1 MMVLL
6 ADVKTAIGVTGT
18 YQDDLLQIY
27 VNEVVDFLKDAG
39 VSDAHITTGIVSRG
53 VLDLW
58 NYGAGNGRLS
68 TYFKERATQ
77 LAYKL

>member
-27 VNEVVDFLKDAG
+27 VNEVVDFLRDAG

>member
-1 MMVLL
+1 MMVTLD
-6 ADVKTAIGVTGT
+6 DVKTAIGVTGT

>member
-1 MMVLL
+1 MMVTLD
-6 ADVKTAIGVTGT
+6 DVKTAIGVTGD

-27 VNEVVDFLKDAG
+27 VDEVVDFLKDAG
-39 VSDAHITTGIVSRG
+39 VSNAHITTGIVARG
-53 VLDLW
+53 VLDMW

-77 LAYKL
+77 LAYKT

>member
-1 MMVLL
+1 MVTL
-6 ADVKTAIGVTGT
+6 ADVKTAIGVTGE

-27 VNEVVDFLKDAG
+27 VDEVVDFLKDAG
-39 VSDAHITTGIVSRG
+39 VKESHITTGVVSRG

-68 TYFKERATQ
+68 TYFKERAAQ
-77 LAYKL
+77 LAYKN